1 MLRNSAECAGESG
14 LGDPVEEAQWRNQK
28 RPVTMEELL
37 VSSMAQTDALAKP
50 LIEKGLIT

>member
-37 VSSMAQTDALAKP
+37 VSSMAQTDALAKL